1 MRKNRFTKINNYGFI
16 GNLQTTA
23 LVSLQGDI
31 DFMCFPNF
39 DSPTVF
45 ANILDQDKG
54 GGFAIEPLIEN
65 MEYKQF
71 YVTNTATLI
80 TRFSS
85 KDGMGEI
92 CDTMVVDEKD
102 HKFKLLRKVTT
113 TYGDISYRVKCN
125 PRFNHAET
133 RHEATQKGNE
143 ICFSTGDN
151 NFLCLNSCQDLYISM
166 DDGFSEFSL
175 AERES
180 AYFIL
185 TDFHLTEEQQ
195 ENMPS
200 FGENYLEESNKYW
213 RNWVSKSTYK
223 GRWVETVLRSAI
235 TLKLLTS
242 HEEGSLIAAPTF
254 GLPEKIGGERNWD
267 YRYTWIRDAAFAM
280 YAFLKLGFKEEAKSF
295 FKWVEKYCFKDKMD
309 LVYTYDGKT
318 PPDERDLEHFNGY
331 KNSKPVRVGNEAKNQ
346 MQLDIYGELIDA
358 VYVYYLHDG
367 PIKKD
372 FWKNIKHN
380 IEYVCEHWK
389 DKDRGIWEIR
399 GDKKE
404 FLHSR
409 LTCWVALDRGI
420 KLAEGND
427 LDFPKEKWEKVRKQI
442 KDSIYADFWNE
453 EKEAFIQHKG
463 TDEID
468 ASALLMPIL
477 HFIDKHD
484 EKWEKTLKAI
494 ERELKYDVLVYRYRA
509 AENDADGLEGEE
521 GTFTMCSFWYIE
533 CLALGDRI
541 EEAAEN
547 FSRILGY
554 GNSLRLFS
562 EQISKSGEQ
571 VGNFPQALT
580 HLALINACLELNK
593 KMDRKNNS

>member
-1 MRKNRFTKINNYGFI
+1 MQKRKFTKINNYGFI

-39 DSPTVF
+39 DSATVF

-65 MEYKQF
+65 LEYKQF
-71 YVTNTATLI
+71 YLTNTATLI

-133 RHEATQKGNE
+133 RHKATQKGNE
-143 ICFSTGDN
+143 ICFSTGDD

-195 ENMPS
+195 ENMTS

-213 RNWVSKSTYK
+213 QKWVSKSTYK

-242 HEEGSLIAAPTF
+242 HKEGSLIAAPTF

-267 YRYTWIRDAAFAM
+267 YRYT
-280 YAFLKLGFKEEAKSF
+280 
-295 FKWVEKYCFKDKMD
+295 
-309 LVYTYDGKT
+309 
-318 PPDERDLEHFNGY
+318 
-331 KNSKPVRVGNEAKNQ
+331 
-346 MQLDIYGELIDA
+346 
-358 VYVYYLHDG
+358 
-367 PIKKD
+367 
-372 FWKNIKHN
+372 
-380 IEYVCEHWK
+380 
-389 DKDRGIWEIR
+389 
-399 GDKKE
+399 
-404 FLHSR
+404 
-409 LTCWVALDRGI
+409 
-420 KLAEGND
+420 
-427 LDFPKEKWEKVRKQI
+427 
-442 KDSIYADFWNE
+442 
-453 EKEAFIQHKG
+453 
-463 TDEID
+463 
-468 ASALLMPIL
+468 
-477 HFIDKHD
+477 
-484 EKWEKTLKAI
+484 
-494 ERELKYDVLVYRYRA
+494 
-509 AENDADGLEGEE
+509 
-521 GTFTMCSFWYIE
+521 
-533 CLALGDRI
+533 
-541 EEAAEN
+541 
-547 FSRILGY
+547 
-554 GNSLRLFS
+554 
-562 EQISKSGEQ
+562 
-571 VGNFPQALT
+571 
-580 HLALINACLELNK
+580 
-593 KMDRKNNS
+593 